1 MTALTVATSESCP
14 VLNRSDN
21 RELYFHLDTIQ
32 PLHID
37 PDNSLSRSQIYH
49 PPTPVWST
57 EEPATQEKEPV
68 DSQDLMIQHQE
79 VSLHHTSSSSSP
91 SSSFSTTASPRP
103 TTTVE
108 TSTSTTSS
116 TTLRFEIFYD
126 IIYQTEAV
134 TSEQII
140 LVETTETQADSQE
153 EEISLRNLSLNL
165 TDNREALDFRMR
177 AMKYLSS

>member
-49 PPTPVWST
+49 PSTPVWST
-57 EEPATQEKEPV
+57 EEPARQEKEPV

-79 VSLHHTSSSSSP
+79 VSLHHTSSSSP
-91 SSSFSTTASPRP
+91 SSSSSTTASSRP

-140 LVETTETQADSQE
+140 LVETTETHADSQE